1 MKEYDLIAFGTG
13 SSMNIVSPLL
23 RDPKL
28 KVAVIENEKAGGI
41 CLTRGCIPSK
51 MLIYPAE
58 IMHIIH
64 RAKEF
69 YIDAKAK
76 PDADAILHYVQKSV
90 DDESK
95 TIERSLKT
103 YPRIDYY
110 QTTGKFVDDYT
121 IDVDGK
127 EIYGE
132 KILLCNG
139 SKPLIPK
146 IEGLDEVGYITNR
159 EFFYSLKHVPK
170 SIAIIGGGYVALELG
185 FFLAMMGGEVHIIE
199 MLPEIIMTEEPEAR
213 KLVYRE
219 LSKFMKFHLGYRAEE
234 VRKSMGKKVVIARNR
249 DGDAIEVKADEIL
262 VATGRAPWN
271 RETQVEKTGV
281 EVDEHGWVITDE
293 FMRTTKEG
301 IWACGDT
308 IGKYMFKHVANY
320 ESEVVF
326 YNAFGGR
333 KVKVDYHAV
342 PHAIFTEPQ
351 VVHVGMKEE
360 EARRKYDILIGDY
373 KYQDTAMGEA
383 MRLKDYFVKVIV
395 DKDTYRILGATIVG
409 PEASV
414 LIQEIINLMYTK
426 EQAGAMY
433 RALHIH
439 PAMNEVVQRAFYNLH
454 EV

>member
-1 MKEYDLIAFGTG
+1 MKEYDIIAFGTG

-95 TIERSLKT
+95 MIERSLKSH
-103 YPRIDYY
+103 PRIDYY
-110 QTTGKFVDDYT
+110 QKTSKFVDDYT
-121 IDVDGK
+121 VDVGGK

-132 KILLCNG
+132 TILLCNG
-139 SKPLIPK
+139 SKAYVPN
-146 IEGLDEVGYITNR
+146 IEGLEEVGYITNR

-185 FFLAMMGGEVHIIE
+185 YFLAMMGTEVHIIE

-213 KLVYRE
+213 KLVYKE
-219 LSKFMKFHLGYRAEE
+219 LSKFMHFHLGYKAKEA
-234 VRKSMGKKVVIARNR
+234 RKVMGKKVVFAENK
-249 DGDAIEVKADEIL
+249 DGDTIEIKADEIL
-262 VATGRAPWN
+262 VAAGRAPWN
-271 RETQVEKTGV
+271 KETQVEKTGV
-281 EVDEHGWVITDE
+281 KVDEHGWIVVDE

-308 IGKYMFKHVANY
+308 NGKYMFKHVANY

-333 KVKVDYHAV
+333 KLKVDYHAV
-342 PHAIFTEPQ
+342 PHAIFTYPQ
-351 VVHVGMKEE
+351 VAHVGMKEE
-360 EARRKYDILIGDY
+360 EARRKHNILIGDY

-383 MRLKDYFVKVIV
+383 MKLKDYFVKVIV
-395 DKDTYRILGATIVG
+395 DKDTYNILGATIVG

-414 LIQEIINLMYTK
+414 LIQEIINLMYTR
-426 EQAGAMY
+426 EQSGAMY

-454 EV
+454 EP

>member
-1 MKEYDLIAFGTG
+1 MKEYDIIAFGTG

-23 RDPKL
+23 RDPNL

-58 IMHIIH
+58 IMHIVH
-64 RAKEF
+64 RAREF

-95 TIERSLKT
+95 MIERSIKNH
-103 YPRIDYY
+103 PRIDYY
-110 QTTGKFVDDYT
+110 QKTGKFVDDYT
-121 IDVDGK
+121 VDVGGK

-132 KILLCNG
+132 TILLCNG
-139 SKPLIPK
+139 SKPFMPK
-146 IEGLDEVGYITNR
+146 IEGIEDVGYITNR

-185 FFLAMMGGEVHIIE
+185 YFLAMMGSDVHIIE

-213 KLVYRE
+213 KLVYKE
-219 LSKFMKFHLGYRAEE
+219 LSKFMHFHLGYKAKEA
-234 VRKSMGKKVVIARNR
+234 RKVMGKKVVFAENKE
-249 DGDAIEVKADEIL
+249 GDTVEIKADEIL
-262 VATGRAPWN
+262 VAAGRAPWN

-281 EVDEHGWVITDE
+281 KVDEHGWIVVDE

-308 IGKYMFKHVANY
+308 NGKHMFKHVANY
-320 ESEVVF
+320 ESEIVF

-333 KVKVDYHAV
+333 KLKVDYHAV
-342 PHAIFTEPQ
+342 PHAIFTYPQ
-351 VVHVGMKEE
+351 VAHVGMKEE
-360 EARRKYDILIGDY
+360 EARRKHDILIGDY

-383 MRLKDYFVKVIV
+383 MKLKDYFVKVIV
-395 DKDTYRILGATIVG
+395 GKDTYNILGATIVG

-414 LIQEIINLMYTK
+414 LIQEIINLMYTR
-426 EQAGAMY
+426 EQTSAMY

-454 EV
+454 EP

>member
-1 MKEYDLIAFGTG
+1 MKEYDIIAFGTG
-13 SSMNIVSPLL
+13 SAMNIVSPLL

-28 KVAVIENEKAGGI
+28 KVAIIENEKAGGI

-64 RAKEF
+64 RAREF

-76 PDADAILHYVQKSV
+76 PDADAILNYVQREV
-90 DDESK
+90 DEESRM
-95 TIERSLKT
+95 IERSLKSH
-103 YPRIDYY
+103 PRIDYY
-110 QTTGKFVDDYT
+110 QTTGKFVEDYT

-132 KILLCNG
+132 TILLCNG
-139 SKPLIPK
+139 SKPFVPK
-146 IEGLDEVGYITNR
+146 IDNLEDVGYITNR

-185 FFLAMMGGEVHIIE
+185 YFLAMMGSEVHVIE
-199 MLPEIIMTEEPEAR
+199 MLPEIIMTEEPDAR
-213 KLVYRE
+213 RLVYRE
-219 LSKFMKFHLGYRAEE
+219 LSRFIHFHLGYRARE
-234 VRKSMGKKVVIARNR
+234 VRKSIGKKVVVAENKE
-249 DGDAIEVKADEIL
+249 GETIEIRADEIL

-281 EVDEHGWVITDE
+281 KVDERGWVITDE

-308 IGKYMFKHVANY
+308 NGKHMFKHVANY

-333 KVKVDYHAV
+333 NVRVDYHAV
-342 PHAIFTEPQ
+342 PHAIFTNPQ
-351 VVHVGMKEE
+351 VAHVGMKEE
-360 EARRKYDILIGDY
+360 EARKKYDILIGEY
-373 KYQDTAMGEA
+373 KYEDTAMGQA

-395 DKDTYRILGATIVG
+395 DRETYKILGATIVG
-409 PEASV
+409 PEASI
-414 LIQEIINLMYTK
+414 LIQEIINLMYTRD
-426 EQAGAMY
+426 QAGAMY